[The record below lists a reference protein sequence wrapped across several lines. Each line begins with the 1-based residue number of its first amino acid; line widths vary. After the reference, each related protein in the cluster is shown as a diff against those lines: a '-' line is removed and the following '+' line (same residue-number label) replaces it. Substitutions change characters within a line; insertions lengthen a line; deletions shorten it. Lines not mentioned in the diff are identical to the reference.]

1 MKLNDYVVKSSL
13 EEVSHSSGY
22 AKAQSGGRIGAASS
36 QSFAQR
42 QAIDYRNSK
51 VRSYRDSQLGQLRM
65 AQKTK
70 MESSRSALDQIRAKR
85 EERASN
91 YFRQN
96 LNRQKNTLSN
106 GQIDQSTK
114 IRMIKSGFGEVQQTG
129 MVGFYGSQTPSSQ
142 NVVRS
147 FRPQIKPKF

>member
-1 MKLNDYVVKSSL
+1 
-13 EEVSHSSGY
+13 
-22 AKAQSGGRIGAASS
+22 
-36 QSFAQR
+36 
-42 QAIDYRNSK
+42 
-51 VRSYRDSQLGQLRM
+51 M

-85 EERASN
+85 EERVSN
-91 YFRQN
+91 YLQQN
-96 LNRQKNTLSN
+96 LNRQKNTISN

-114 IRMIKSGFGEVQQTG
+114 IRMTKSGFGEVQQTG

-142 NVVRS
+142 NVMQS

>member
-1 MKLNDYVVKSSL
+1 M
-13 EEVSHSSGY
+13 
-22 AKAQSGGRIGAASS
+22 
-36 QSFAQR
+36 
-42 QAIDYRNSK
+42 
-51 VRSYRDSQLGQLRM
+51 RSYRDSQLGQLRM

-91 YFRQN
+91 YFQQN

-106 GQIDQSTK
+106 DQIDRSTK
-114 IRMIKSGFGEVQQTG
+114 IRMTKSGLGEVQQTG
-129 MVGFYGSQTPSSQ
+129 IAGFYSSQTSSSQ
-142 NVVRS
+142 NVAQS

>member
-13 EEVSHSSGY
+13 EEVAHSSGY
-22 AKAQSGGRIGAASS
+22 AKAQSGGKIGAASS

-42 QAIDYRNSK
+42 QAIDYGNSK
-51 VRSYRDSQLGQLRM
+51 VRSYRDSQLGQLRT

-91 YFRQN
+91 YFQQN

-106 GQIDQSTK
+106 DQIDRSTK
-114 IRMIKSGFGEVQQTG
+114 IRMTKSGLGEVQQTG
-129 MVGFYGSQTPSSQ
+129 IAGFYSSQTSSSQ
-142 NVVRS
+142 NVAQS

>member
-13 EEVSHSSGY
+13 EEVAHSSGY
-22 AKAQSGGRIGAASS
+22 AKSQSGGRIGAASS

-65 AQKTK
+65 SQRTK
-70 MESSRSALDQIRAKR
+70 IESSRSALDQIRAKR

-91 YFRQN
+91 YLQQN

-106 GQIDQSTK
+106 GQIDRSTK
-114 IRMIKSGFGEVQQTG
+114 MRMTKSGFSEVQQTG
-129 MVGFYGSQTPSSQ
+129 MAGFYGSQVSSSQ